1 MKHFFIAGFTL
12 MMVCAGAWQID
23 SGYQIVIPEKYPSPW
38 LKTAIQQGA
47 EVLQDHL
54 ASHGIK
60 IPVVTENKKA
70 PGKKR

>member
-47 EVLQDHL
+47 EAL
-54 ASHGIK
+54 
-60 IPVVTENKKA
+60 
-70 PGKKR
+70 